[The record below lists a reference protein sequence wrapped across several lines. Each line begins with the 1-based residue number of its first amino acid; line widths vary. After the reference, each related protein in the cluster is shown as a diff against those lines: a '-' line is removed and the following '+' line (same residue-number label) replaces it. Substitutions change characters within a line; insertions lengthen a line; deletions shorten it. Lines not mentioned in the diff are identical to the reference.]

1 MFSSKKQSNFGIQI
15 FKSSFAIY
23 FSLTEL
29 FFSFAKL
36 LNSIALT
43 YFQLF
48 SFLTIFWRLF
58 TEGLVRVSVCLS
70 VSFIEHFITKTM
82 AKLTFSGC
90 WQDFLIYRV
99 KKQIF
104 KILSVKKQ
112 TNKKTLNIIHQRTET
127 KTSVLALS
135 SVQIW
140 KRYANLHIFRSIM
153 TGLHIW
159 KWN

>member
-1 MFSSKKQSNFGIQI
+1 MYNLNSCFWVKSSLILEYKSSKAVLS
-15 FKSSFAIY
+15 IY

-48 SFLTIFWRLF
+48 SFLTIFWKLF
-58 TEGLVRVSVCLS
+58 TEGLVHVSVCLS

-112 TNKKTLNIIHQRTET
+112 TNKKTLNIIHQWTET

-135 SVQIW
+135 RHVD
-140 KRYANLHIFRSIM
+140 KIFI
-153 TGLHIW
+153 I
-159 KWN
+159 